1 MKKNLLTILRTLVFV
16 LPLSMCFVSCEGF
29 DLEEFFGNII
39 KPSEE
44 EYVSVSKKDLLFDG
58 QASSA
63 KLIVNSSS
71 EWTADATVEWVT
83 LSPSNGVDGDELVVS
98 VSSNHADD
106 SRCAVVTITSGDA
119 IAEVAIIQDAWS
131 ADEPVN
137 SAGYYQVPEEYLDG
151 WDNGV
156 ITRDKH
162 YFFIKS
168 DTATNGY
175 IAYMNDSVNS
185 TLGLAMYFDESFNVT
200 KMLFAEGM
208 LCVYR
213 SEDTNRALV
222 SFVDSLGT
230 ILFEEEVELSS
241 DQTRSMPLELT
252 RAGGVSVSQM
262 TQGVIDAKNAYDR
275 LGTLGDAVAGDWGSA
290 LEGLGTDLAGGLIGG
305 IIGGLPGA
313 VVGLLIGESFNYLR
327 GKGDKLE
334 EDGVKLMLGSSDV
347 SISEIKRTG
356 IYSYVVKVNV
366 SNLATR
372 RYDQIL
378 NKYIDV
384 KVGLYIRENFQ
395 TVNHKYKTGESAMYP
410 IDTDGTIEIPV
421 TVDKANGL
429 YYVAPVLLPCRQ
441 YSTGGTTDLFGY
453 IRYGDVKK
461 LEGDV
466 FDIQSVEPGKC
477 SYSSESKDYT
487 FDVEV
492 CASMLCPDDVSSWG
506 IDLFVWRYQLS
517 MDDIVSSKVGT
528 IDYPLSSS
536 SYTLKY
542 EGHLPSTYL
551 DESNDCFSLR
561 ATPFAVTNKGERVE
575 GTPKSF
581 TVKVSG
587 DLCDDANHVHAVDLG
602 LSVKWACCNVGASVP
617 EGYGGYYAW
626 GETEEKSDYTPLT
639 YKYYLGD
646 LDGDGYYYDS
656 NEYQNIGSNIS
667 GTSYDVAHVKW
678 GGSWRMPTLSEIKE
692 LCDKCSWEW
701 TTVNGVSGQKVTGPN
716 GNSIFLPAAGYRFG
730 TEVYDRGSYG
740 VYWSG
745 TLGES
750 YSNNAYGLLFHS
762 GNHGWY
768 YYGSR
773 SYGRSVRPV
782 TE

>member
-1 MKKNLLTILRTLVFV
+1 MKKNLLAILRTLVFV

-44 EYVSVSKKDLLFDG
+44 EYVSVSKKELLFDC

-71 EWTADATVEWVT
+71 DWSADATEDWVT
-83 LSPSNGVDGDELVVS
+83 LSPANGVDGDELVVS

-106 SRCAVVTITSGDA
+106 SRRAVVTITSGDA

-131 ADEPVN
+131 ADEPAHT
-137 SAGYYQVPEEYLDG
+137 AGYYQVPEEYLDG

-262 TQGVIDAKNAYDR
+262 AQGAIDAKGNIDL

-290 LEGLGTDLAGGLIGG
+290 LEGLGTNLAGGLIGG
-305 IIGGLPGA
+305 AIIGRLPAA
-313 VVGLLIGESFNYLR
+313 VVGLLIGECFNYLKR
-327 GKGDKLE
+327 KGDKLE
-334 EDGVKLMLGSSDV
+334 EDGVKIKLGSSDV

-372 RYDQIL
+372 PYGQVL
-378 NKYIDV
+378 NKQTDV
-384 KVGLYIRENFQ
+384 KVGLYIRENFR
-395 TVNHKYKTGESAMYP
+395 TVTHKYKTSESAMYP

-421 TVDKANGL
+421 TVDKANGV
-429 YYVAPVLLPCRQ
+429 YYVAPVLLPYRQ
-441 YSTGGTTDLFGY
+441 YSTGGSTNFLGS

-477 SYSSESKDYT
+477 SYSSASKDYA

-506 IDLFVWRYQLS
+506 IDLSVWRYQLS
-517 MDDIVSSKVGT
+517 MDDVVSRKVGT

-551 DESNDCFSLR
+551 DESNDCFSLS

-587 DLCDDANHVHAVDLG
+587 DLCPDANHVHAVDLG
-602 LSVKWACCNVGASVP
+602 LSVKWACCNVGADVP

-626 GETEEKSDYTPLT
+626 GETEEKSSYTYKT
-639 YKYYLGD
+639 YKYWSD
-646 LDGDGYYYDS
+646 KDGDGNWDS
-656 NEYQNIGSNIS
+656 GEYQNIGSNIS

-678 GGSWRMPTLSEIKE
+678 GGSWRMPTLDEIKE
-692 LCDKCSWEW
+692 LCNKCTWQW
-701 TTVNGVSGQKVTGPN
+701 TTVNGVNGQKVTGPN
-716 GNSIFLPAAGYRFG
+716 GNSIFLPAAGLRYG
-730 TEVYDRGSYG
+730 TGVDYRGSDG
-740 VYWSG
+740 GYWSG
-745 TLGES
+745 TLYES
-750 YSNNAYGLLFHS
+750 SS
-762 GNHGWY
+762 GSACYLYFFSGRLDWY
-768 YYGSR
+768 YDYYRRLDGFT
-773 SYGRSVRPV
+773 VRPV